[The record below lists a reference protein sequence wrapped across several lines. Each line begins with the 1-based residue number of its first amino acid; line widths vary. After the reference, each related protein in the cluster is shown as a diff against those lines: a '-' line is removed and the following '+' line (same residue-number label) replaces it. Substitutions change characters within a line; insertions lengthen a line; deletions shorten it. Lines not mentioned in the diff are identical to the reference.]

1 MHRAADLLDG
11 RADQFAAVISAEA
24 GKPTAEALAEVGYS
38 GEYLRWFAEPAAH
51 VHGSNSTP
59 PDGSTRALVSPRPVG
74 PTLLITPWNF
84 PLAMLAML
92 AMLARKLG
100 AALAAGCAAIVK
112 PAPQT
117 PLTALLAGRLLSEAG
132 LPKGVLSVLPTSQ
145 AASLVEPMLADPAL
159 RKLSFTGSTPVG
171 RRLLVLAA
179 PPPGRQPLKRQGRRG
194 RSSGGAGRSGPRP
207 GRRRRSTAQSARA
220 RRRRRNP
227 SSRLSP

>member
-59 PDGSTRALVSPRPVG
+59 PDRSTRALVSPRPVG

-84 PLAMLAML
+84 PL

-159 RKLSFTGSTPVG
+159 RKLSFTG
-171 RRLLVLAA
+171 
-179 PPPGRQPLKRQGRRG
+179 
-194 RSSGGAGRSGPRP
+194 PRP
-207 GRRRRSTAQSARA
+207 SADGSWYWRRRRQDANR
-220 RRRRRNP
+220 
-227 SSRLSP
+227 